1 MDERLIAADP
11 RLVKQRMAE
20 AYLAGPAI
28 TAEQGAIRLAPHQV
42 DAASRLLALLD
53 EWGGAVLADA
63 TGLGKTYVAIAVA
76 RVIQPALVV
85 APAALRRM
93 WHDSLG
99 RADVVAGVETY
110 ERLSRGEAPVT
121 RPALLVLDEAHHA
134 RNPRVKRYAA
144 LADLAWGARV
154 LLLTA
159 TPIHNRGRDLR
170 ALVALFLGSRA
181 TTIGEDEL
189 RRMMVRR
196 VSMSSIRPESRLP
209 IIREPQWLS
218 VRGDPETLRAIREL
232 PPALPTLDGGAAHA
246 LLLLGLIRA
255 WASSEAA
262 LRRTLRRR
270 LRRAASFAAAL
281 ESGSI
286 PDRRELASWPVV
298 DDAVQLGFPELM
310 KGNGG
315 FDVVSLRAVLD
326 RHTLGVRSILD
337 SLKGNSA
344 DDQRIRVL
352 TAVRERHRPIPVVAF
367 TQFADTANATFRACV
382 HQGGAA
388 LVTGSGARIATGA
401 TAVDEIVRG
410 FDTIE
415 RGRTMTSAMPLELL
429 IATDVLSEGLSL
441 RRAGVLV
448 HLDLPWTLARL
459 EQRVGRLR
467 RLGSAHQQILVY
479 AIGPPVDSREL
490 MPVVRAL
497 QRKARLTSK
506 VVGRGELESAMPLF
520 GERLKRAT
528 LEVGRRGD
536 TSATEELRTLLS
548 AWAAGTSSME
558 RRGSPRSAC
567 LALLTA
573 SGRQRL
579 VAVNERGV
587 SESAADVLEVIKDFS
602 REAANRYA
610 PGDALPDCVAA
621 RVDAVVRWLDE
632 RRASELARPAT
643 DAPSTVHATVLRAL
657 QEIPGHAIRAER
669 PALTARI
676 ARCRELVIAARGI
689 GAEFALSRLIEPNSR
704 LDLGALQQL
713 LESRVVIAGN
723 PDEMPTLSA
732 LLCEDPEHAGGM
744 LAFSTSY
751 C

>member
-11 RLVKQRMAE
+11 RLVKQRMAK

-28 TAEQGAIRLAPHQV
+28 TAEQGAIRLAPHQT

-53 EWGGAVLADA
+53 EWGGAVLADV

-85 APAALRRM
+85 APAALRPM

-99 RADVVAGVETY
+99 RAGVVAGFETY
-110 ERLSRGEAPVT
+110 ERLSRGEASVA

-134 RNPRVKRYAA
+134 RNPRAKRYAT

-159 TPIHNRGRDLR
+159 TPIHNRARDLR

-181 TTIGEDEL
+181 TTIEEDEL

-232 PPALPTLDGGAAHA
+232 PPALPAVDGGAAHA

-255 WASSEAA
+255 WASSQAA
-262 LRRTLRRR
+262 LRLTLRRR
-270 LRRAASFAAAL
+270 LRRATAFAAAL
-281 ESGSI
+281 ESGCI
-286 PDRRELASWPVV
+286 PDRQELASWPVV
-298 DDAVQLGFPELM
+298 EDAVQLGFPELM

-337 SLKGNSA
+337 TLKGNSA
-344 DDQRIRVL
+344 DDQRIRLL

-367 TQFADTANATFRACV
+367 SQFADTATATFRACV

-388 LVTGSGARIATGA
+388 LVSGSGARIATGA
-401 TAVDEIVRG
+401 TAVDDIVRG

-415 RGRTMTSAMPLELL
+415 RGRTSAMPLELL

-467 RLGSAHQQILVY
+467 RLGSAHQQIIVY

-497 QRKARLTSK
+497 QRKARLTSS
-506 VVGRGELESAMPLF
+506 VVGREELESAMPLF
-520 GERLKRAT
+520 GDRLKRAT

-536 TSATEELRTLLS
+536 SSATEELRMLLS
-548 AWAAGTSSME
+548 AWAAGASSSE
-558 RRGSPRSAC
+558 RSGGPGRAC

-573 SGRQRL
+573 SGRPRL

-587 SESAADVLEVIKDFS
+587 SESVADVLQVVKDLS
-602 REAANRYA
+602 REAVNRYA
-610 PGDALPDCVAA
+610 PGDALRDCVVAQ
-621 RVDAVVRWLDE
+621 VDSIVRWLDE
-632 RRASELARPAT
+632 RRASDLARPAT

-657 QEIPGHAIRAER
+657 QEIPGNATRADR
-669 PALTARI
+669 PALTTRI

-689 GAEFALSRLIEPNSR
+689 GAELALSRLIEPNSP
-704 LDLGALQQL
+704 LDLSALEQL
-713 LESRVVIAGN
+713 LELRVVLAAN
-723 PDEMPTLSA
+723 PNEMPTLSA
-732 LLCEDPEHAGGM
+732 LLCEDPERAGAM
-744 LAFSTSY
+744 FAFWTSY
-751 C
+751 